1 MMNKHVAIAIDGPS
15 GAGKSSLAR
24 RAAAHFGLIYV
35 DTGAIYRC
43 VGLAAHRMDV
53 NTRDAEAVQRILPT
67 LDIRMDYNDAGEQRM
82 FLSDEDVSSD
92 IRLPEIS
99 ICASNVSAHPAVRAF
114 LLEMQRKMARENSV
128 IMDGRDIGTV
138 VLPDADLK
146 IYLTAS
152 AGARAHRRMLEL
164 QNKGINASFE
174 DVLKDIELRDYQ
186 DTHRAEAPLRRA
198 EDAVLLDTTEIGFD
212 ESFELLCRTIEERLG
227 LKA

>member
-1 MMNKHVAIAIDGPS
+1 MNKHVAIAIDGPS

-43 VGLAAHRMDV
+43 VGLAAHRMDI

-82 FLSDEDVSSD
+82 FLGEEDVSSD

-152 AGARAHRRMLEL
+152 AEARAHRRMLEL
-164 QNKGINASFE
+164 QNKGIDASFE

>member
-1 MMNKHVAIAIDGPS
+1 MNKHVAIAIDGPS

-53 NTRDAEAVQRILPT
+53 NTRDAEAVQKILPT

-164 QNKGINASFE
+164 QNKGIDASFE

>member
-1 MMNKHVAIAIDGPS
+1 MIKHVAIAIDGPS

-82 FLSDEDVSSD
+82 FLCEEDVSSD

-114 LLEMQRKMARENSV
+114 LLEMQRKMARKNSV

-152 AGARAHRRMLEL
+152 VEARAHRRMLEL
-164 QNKGINASFE
+164 QNKGIDASFE

>member
-1 MMNKHVAIAIDGPS
+1 MNKHVAIAIDGPS

-164 QNKGINASFE
+164 QNKGIDASFE

>member
-1 MMNKHVAIAIDGPS
+1 MNKHVAIAIDGPS

>member
-1 MMNKHVAIAIDGPS
+1 MNRHVAIAIDGPS

-43 VGLAAHRMDV
+43 VGLAAHRAGI
-53 NTRDAEAVQRILPT
+53 NTRDAAAVEALLPS
-67 LDIRMDYNDAGEQRM
+67 LSIRMIYNEAGEQRM
-82 FLSDEDVSSD
+82 LLGEEDVSAE

-99 ICASNVSAHPAVRAF
+99 ICASNVSTHAAVRAF
-114 LLEMQRKMARENSV
+114 LLEMQRKMAREHSV

-152 AGARAHRRMLEL
+152 AEARAHRRMLEL
-164 QNKGINASFE
+164 QAKSVETSFDE
-174 DVLKDIELRDYQ
+174 VIKDIILRDDQ
-186 DTHRAEAPLRRA
+186 DTHRKEAPLRRA
-198 EDAVLLDTTEIGFD
+198 DDAVLLDTTELDF
-212 ESFELLCRTIEERLG
+212 EQSFEALCHIIGERLG
-227 LKA
+227 IIA

>member
-67 LDIRMDYNDAGEQRM
+67 LNIRMDYNDAGEQRM

-152 AGARAHRRMLEL
+152 TEARAHRRMLEL

>member
-82 FLSDEDVSSD
+82 FLGEEDVSSD

-152 AGARAHRRMLEL
+152 AGARAHRRLLEL
-164 QNKGINASFE
+164 QNKGIDASFE

>member
-1 MMNKHVAIAIDGPS
+1 MNKHVAIAIDGPS

-152 AGARAHRRMLEL
+152 AEARAHRRMLEL
-164 QNKGINASFE
+164 QNKGIDASFE

-198 EDAVLLDTTEIGFD
+198 ENAVLLDTTEIGFD

>member
-1 MMNKHVAIAIDGPS
+1 MIKHVAIAIDGPS

-82 FLSDEDVSSD
+82 FLCEEDVSSD

-114 LLEMQRKMARENSV
+114 LLEMQRKMARKNSV

-152 AGARAHRRMLEL
+152 AEARAHRRMLEL
-164 QNKGINASFE
+164 QNKGIDASFE

-186 DTHRAEAPLRRA
+186 DTHRAEAPLRRG